1 MSASLRLRRVLL
13 LGALGAGTV
22 LAFASPAT
30 AATECDRA
38 AAKLKDDIAALVPA
52 TGPPADGSTAQKK
65 LTEQSLTAFRAAISA
80 HPSCQDQFAVL
91 GRQLTGTQRETPHG
105 SPFLGPI
112 GWLWNEIYYSIFQG
126 STVLMVMFGWELFL
140 SPFILVFCIV
150 AVFRGTSGLLKK
162 PYVPPELRTN
172 EQ

>member
-1 MSASLRLRRVLL
+1 MRRVLL

-52 TGPPADGSTAQKK
+52 TGPPADGSAAQKK
-65 LTEQSLTAFRAAISA
+65 LTEQSLTTFRAAITA

>member
-1 MSASLRLRRVLL
+1 MLL
-13 LGALGAGTV
+13 LSALAVGGA

-30 AATECDRA
+30 AATECDRVGA
-38 AAKLKDDIAALVPA
+38 QLKDDIAALVPA
-52 TGPPADGSTAQKK
+52 TGPPAEGSAAQKK
-65 LTEQSLTAFRAAISA
+65 LAEQSLAAFRTAIAA
-80 HPSCQDQFAVL
+80 HPSCQDQFAAL
-91 GRQLTGTQRETPHG
+91 GRELTSTQPDAQHGT
-105 SPFLGPI
+105 PFLGPI

-140 SPFILVFCIV
+140 SPFIFVFCTV

-172 EQ
+172 EN

>member
-1 MSASLRLRRVLL
+1 MRQVRRMLVLG
-13 LGALGAGTV
+13 GAAV
-22 LAFASPAT
+22 
-30 AATECDRA
+30 
-38 AAKLKDDIAALVPA
+38 V
-52 TGPPADGSTAQKK
+52 
-65 LTEQSLTAFRAAISA
+65 
-80 HPSCQDQFAVL
+80 AVL
-91 GRQLTGTQRETPHG
+91 VTPAVGVATTVAQAQPAEGT
-105 SPFLGPI
+105 PFLGPI